1 MGYIGMLAGQSGA
14 PTLCIRRLTSSL
26 GFAAS
31 DIPGCMQVAV
41 ETNKDVELWKIEEA
55 AKKKKV
61 LDQVLHFKALQDE
74 QIEDKRARYERV
86 RSISTCS
93 SLPHMPKAVA
103 FGGSGRCRR

>member
-1 MGYIGMLAGQSGA
+1 MVYIGMRVGQSGA
-14 PTLCIRRLTSSL
+14 PTLCICRLTSSL
-26 GFAAS
+26 GFAAN
-31 DIPGCMQVAV
+31 DIPACMQVAG

-74 QIEDKRARYERV
+74 QIEDKRERYERV
-86 RSISTCS
+86 RSIPTCS
-93 SLPHMPKAVA
+93 PLPHLPKAVV